1 MSVFKFHS
9 PDSAPNGSKKLL
21 EQLLNN
27 SGSNGFYSVIS
38 ESPEALKAYI
48 SLHDLFSK
56 TSFSNEEKTVIW
68 QTINVENECIFC
80 VPAHTSMAKKMNISQ
95 DVNEA
100 LRNETPLP
108 TKKLEALRT
117 FTILLLRN
125 RGNVSNKEISSF
137 IQAGYS
143 NQNILEIII
152 GLAQKTISNYVNHV
166 ARTPVEKQYEK
177 FLWQRKKNND

>member
-1 MSVFKFHS
+1 LSVFKFHS

-80 VPAHTSMAKKMNISQ
+80 VPAHTSMAKKMNVSQ

-108 TKKLEALRT
+108 TKKLEALVKEKDIINIIKY
-117 FTILLLRN
+117 FFIIDSLY
-125 RGNVSNKEISSF
+125 NK
-137 IQAGYS
+137 
-143 NQNILEIII
+143 
-152 GLAQKTISNYVNHV
+152 
-166 ARTPVEKQYEK
+166 
-177 FLWQRKKNND
+177 RKIFHFE

>member
-80 VPAHTSMAKKMNISQ
+80 VPAHTSMAKK
-95 DVNEA
+95 
-100 LRNETPLP
+100 
-108 TKKLEALRT
+108 
-117 FTILLLRN
+117 
-125 RGNVSNKEISSF
+125 
-137 IQAGYS
+137 
-143 NQNILEIII
+143 
-152 GLAQKTISNYVNHV
+152 
-166 ARTPVEKQYEK
+166 
-177 FLWQRKKNND
+177 